1 MSMFNATF
9 NNIYYLFIYL
19 FIYCIYYNLLL
30 TGSSGNPIQILTNA
44 FCVECTVTD
53 WILYQYH
60 VDFNPEVDN
69 KRVRIAM
76 IADHR
81 ELLGN
86 TRAFDGMTLFMP
98 RRLSQ
103 KARFFLSK

>member
-1 MSMFNATF
+1 MTMFNATF
-9 NNIYYLFIYL
+9 NNIYL

-30 TGSSGNPIQILTNA
+30 TESSGNPIQILTNA
-44 FCVECTVTD
+44 FCFECTVTD

-60 VDFNPEVDN
+60 VEFNPGVDN

-81 ELLGN
+81 ELLGD
-86 TRAFDGMTLFMP
+86 TRAFDGKIIFFYG
-98 RRLSQ
+98 
-103 KARFFLSK
+103 RFGKIVVKMAG